1 MFVEHQ
7 ENPTQINDEN
17 DFTAAQ
23 QSVQLST
30 PDETPGTSKQQP
42 VIKPKKK
49 KSRISLVLE
58 KTSSRES
65 LCERETGCSS
75 FGSGGSSSF
84 DNYSPLNNN
93 SPSMNNIIEPSY
105 LTTIYVSIM
114 IKETIKQIALNINT
128 NTKILLIIDKA
139 ITEFNKEFNKE
150 KVTIQLK
157 DNPELFVLKPAKKN
171 GKPKTDFPYF
181 NENITLN
188 ETHQEKFALCWK
200 DNPDDFQPMF
210 QVQTKSKDCSC
221 FIF

>member
-1 MFVEHQ
+1 MFVPQ
-7 ENPTQINDEN
+7 ELNDDNTIQPCIQFDTQ
-17 DFTAAQ
+17 
-23 QSVQLST
+23 
-30 PDETPGTSKQQP
+30 GTSKQQQQQHP
-42 VIKPKKK
+42 FTTNTKLKKK

-75 FGSGGSSSF
+75 FGSSVGSASF
-84 DNYSPLNNN
+84 ENNYTSPTTT
-93 SPSMNNIIEPSY
+93 MNNIIEPSSY
-105 LTTIYVSIM
+105 LTTVYVSIM
-114 IKETIKQIALNINT
+114 IKETIKQITLNINT

-150 KVTIQLK
+150 KVKLQLK
-157 DNPELFVLKPAKKN
+157 DDPELFVLKPAKKN

-181 NENITLN
+181 NEDITLN

-200 DNPDDFQPMF
+200 DNPDDFQQMF
-210 QVQTKSKDCSC
+210 EIQTKNKNCSC

>member
-1 MFVEHQ
+1 MFVPQ
-7 ENPTQINDEN
+7 ENTTQ
-17 DFTAAQ
+17 Q
-23 QSVQLST
+23 CVQFNIPNELQV
-30 PDETPGTSKQQP
+30 TSKQQQQP
-42 VIKPKKK
+42 VTKLKKK

-58 KTSSRES
+58 KTSSYRES

-75 FGSGGSSSF
+75 FSSGGSSF
-84 DNYSPLNNN
+84 DNYSPTTH
-93 SPSMNNIIEPSY
+93 NIIEPSY

-150 KVTIQLK
+150 KVKLQLK

-181 NENITLN
+181 NEDITLS

-200 DNPDDFQPMF
+200 DNPDDFQQMF
-210 QVQTKSKDCSC
+210 EVQTKNNNCSC

>member
-1 MFVEHQ
+1 MFVPPELNADNTVQ
-7 ENPTQINDEN
+7 PCIQFDTQ
-17 DFTAAQ
+17 
-23 QSVQLST
+23 
-30 PDETPGTSKQQP
+30 GTSKQQQQHP
-42 VIKPKKK
+42 FTKLKKK

-75 FGSGGSSSF
+75 FGSSGGSASF
-84 DNYSPLNNN
+84 ENNYTSPTTT
-93 SPSMNNIIEPSY
+93 MNNTIEPSSY
-105 LTTIYVSIM
+105 LTTVYVSIM
-114 IKETIKQIALNINT
+114 IKETIKQITLNINT

-150 KVTIQLK
+150 KVKLQLK

-181 NENITLN
+181 NEDITLN

-200 DNPDDFQPMF
+200 DNPDDFQQMF
-210 QVQTKSKDCSC
+210 EIQTKNKNCSC